1 MVIGAAGGESRLQP
15 RDAGVPCDQVLGA
28 SGKQLRML
36 LLLQVPALPPALR
49 VRPLPGRL
57 GPRLAPPAPH
67 STGRGLLGFL
77 SQEWFRIYFEI
88 IRLLEVPT
96 LIKTSF
102 FWVCTKNIFR

>member
-1 MVIGAAGGESRLQP
+1 MVIGAAGGECRLQP
-15 RDAGVPCDQVLGA
+15 PDAGVPCDQVLG
-28 SGKQLRML
+28 GELLRML
-36 LLLQVPALPPALR
+36 LQLLLQVPALPPALR

-88 IRLLEVPT
+88 IRMLEFPT

-102 FWVCTKNIFR
+102 FLGGH

>member
-15 RDAGVPCDQVLGA
+15 RDAGVPCGQVLGA
-28 SGKQLRML
+28 ELLRMLL

-102 FWVCTKNIFR
+102 F